1 MKYRV
6 KPNGLYGGMYT
17 IDQMIKW
24 IENNNEEA
32 ENTTFTDIPYNG
44 SFLLPKFD
52 TEFNNWIESVD
63 LNDEQNNSIEKE
75 YVLYLQR
82 QKEGM
87 SRYLKIAAEFRI
99 KKLNG
104 DISDNFHKIVES
116 TLQPVRDEFVKGQF
130 ITSLDLLEQIGSP
143 IIGEQI
149 YNDLHNSINEA
160 ITEFYI

>member
-160 ITEFYI
+160 ITEFYS

>member
-17 IDQMIKW
+17 IEQMIKW
-24 IENNNEEA
+24 TANNTIEA
-32 ENTTFTDIPYNG
+32 ENTTFIDIAYNG
-44 SFLLPKFD
+44 SFLLPKFNKD
-52 TEFNNWIESVD
+52 SNEWIESVD

>member
-130 ITSLDLLEQIGSP
+130 ITSLDLLEQIGSL
-143 IIGEQI
+143 IIGQQI